1 MGPGRVQHPSVR
13 CCWTRMLCANKT
25 PNPRPSQ
32 VLTNPCHTLLWSAVC
47 LWLACA
53 RFRSGSQNL
62 GASAAFSSLL
72 SRLRRF
78 CTLAAARWPRLFC
91 EETLTSKRQGLQS
104 LAHPAVRERER
115 ARARLVQTPL
125 RHLWLLRNPPGSLC
139 NMDIDLLNP
148 DLKEE
153 KAGAR
158 GVSVCST
165 QLFVNL

>member
-1 MGPGRVQHPSVR
+1 MHGEEGVGLGPGRVQHPSVR

-115 ARARLVQTPL
+115 ERERDWC
-125 RHLWLLRNPPGSLC
+125 RPPSGTCGFFATHPALF
-139 NMDIDLLNP
+139 
-148 DLKEE
+148 
-153 KAGAR
+153 ATWT
-158 GVSVCST
+158 ST
-165 QLFVNL
+165 C